1 MNDDQFAVI
10 RQSALR
16 DTLTAL
22 LGAVIILWLAL
33 RSWRMVAAVFFSSM
47 IGLAVTAALALALL
61 CTMSAAVLFQP
72 VLMGRPR
79 QIEENSPLGATAHF
93 QSSRI
98 TFRYRKSAR
107 INSLQERNLSEG
119 QRDQHRAAGLQ
130 AFTNVYHVLLA
141 CETKT
146 AQILE
151 LPGHS

>member
-1 MNDDQFAVI
+1 MKDDQFAVI

-61 CTMSAAVLFQP
+61 RTMSAAVMFQP

-79 QIEENSPLGATAHF
+79 QMEENSP
-93 QSSRI
+93 
-98 TFRYRKSAR
+98 SAPQ
-107 INSLQERNLSEG
+107 LTPK
-119 QRDQHRAAGLQ
+119 AA
-130 AFTNVYHVLLA
+130 
-141 CETKT
+141 E
-146 AQILE
+146 
-151 LPGHS
+151 